1 MGRRPVPGRHQHDV
15 RPDRQRTRNP
25 PVITLR
31 HHLLTVVAV
40 FLALAAGIVLGGG
53 PLSDVNQSVVTAG
66 NDDEPAPAADRA
78 RTDYTESFVSALGP
92 GAVGGRLAERSV
104 ALVTLPGADEQVVA
118 ALAEQVA
125 ASGGSVSAR
134 YELSDDLVDPGQKS
148 LVDTLGSQLLTQQA
162 EGDVA
167 AEASTY
173 DRIGQLLGLA
183 VATKDVEGQEVNGKA
198 RAIVDAVSGAG
209 LMAKP
214 DEVSQRAP
222 LVLLV
227 LGTDARDEGA
237 DAILAGLAQGLA
249 AQSVGVVLAGT
260 TADGGDGQ
268 LGRFR
273 ADPAASGVASLDGI
287 DTTAGRVATM
297 ITLQRSLATPGG
309 AFGASGADGPVP
321 LG

>member
-1 MGRRPVPGRHQHDV
+1 
-15 RPDRQRTRNP
+15 
-25 PVITLR
+25 VITLR
-31 HHLLTVVAV
+31 HHLLTIVAV

-53 PLSDVNQSVVTAG
+53 PLSDVGPTVATSSG
-66 NDDEPAPAADRA
+66 EREPAPADDRA
-78 RTDYTESFVSALGP
+78 QTDYTESVVSALGP
-92 GAVGGRLAERSV
+92 ATVSGRLADRSV
-104 ALVTLPGADEQVVA
+104 AVVTVPGADEQVVT
-118 ALAEQVA
+118 ALTEQVSA
-125 ASGGSVSAR
+125 AGGTVSAR
-134 YELSDDLVDPGQKS
+134 YDLSDDLVDPDQKS

-167 AEASTY
+167 ADASTY
-173 DRIGQLLGLA
+173 DRIGQLIGLA
-183 VATKDVEGQEVNGKA
+183 VATKEAEGLDVNGKA

-214 DEVSQRAP
+214 GEVAQRSP

-227 LGTDARDEGA
+227 LGTDAGDEGS

-249 AQSVGVVLAGT
+249 AQAGGVVVAGV

-268 LGRFR
+268 LGRLR
-273 ADPAASGVASLDGI
+273 ADPASAAVATLDGV
-287 DTTAGRVATM
+287 DTAAGRVATVL
-297 ITLQRSLATPGG
+297 TLQRSLTTPGG

>member
-1 MGRRPVPGRHQHDV
+1 M
-15 RPDRQRTRNP
+15 
-25 PVITLR
+25 ITLR

-40 FLALAAGIVLGGG
+40 FLALAVGIVLGGG
-53 PLSDVNQSVVTAG
+53 PLSDVGQTVAAAG
-66 NDDEPAPAADRA
+66 DEAEPAPAEDQA
-78 RTDYTESFVSALGP
+78 RQDYTEGFVQAIGP
-92 GAVGGRLAERSV
+92 GAVAGRLAERSV
-104 ALVTLPGADEQVVA
+104 ALVTLPGADEQVVT
-118 ALAEQVA
+118 ALAEQVG
-125 ASGGSVSAR
+125 ASGGTVSAR
-134 YELSDDLVDPGQKS
+134 YEISEDLVDPGQKS

-167 AEASTY
+167 ADASTY

-183 VATKDVEGQEVNGKA
+183 VATKEVEGQEVNGKA

-209 LMAKP
+209 LMEEPA
-214 DEVSQRAP
+214 EVTQRAP

-227 LGTDARDEGA
+227 LGTDAGDEGS

-249 AQSVGVVLAGT
+249 AQSVGVVMAGT
-260 TADGGDGQ
+260 TADGGSGQ

-273 ADPAASGVASLDGI
+273 ADPASAGVASLDGA
-287 DTTAGRVATM
+287 DTVAGRVATM
-297 ITLQRSLATPGG
+297 ITLQRSLTTPGG

>member
-1 MGRRPVPGRHQHDV
+1 
-15 RPDRQRTRNP
+15 
-25 PVITLR
+25 VITLR

>member
-1 MGRRPVPGRHQHDV
+1 M
-15 RPDRQRTRNP
+15 
-25 PVITLR
+25 ITLR

-53 PLSDVNQSVVTAG
+53 PLSDVGQTVVAAG

-125 ASGGSVSAR
+125 ASGGTVSAR
-134 YELSDDLVDPGQKS
+134 YEISDDLVDPDQKS

-167 AEASTY
+167 ADASTY

-183 VATKDVEGQEVNGKA
+183 VATREVEGQDVNGKA

-209 LMAKP
+209 LMEKP
-214 DEVSQRAP
+214 ADVAQRAP

-227 LGTDARDEGA
+227 LGTDAGDEGS

-273 ADPAASGVASLDGI
+273 ADPAAAGVASLDGI

-297 ITLQRSLATPGG
+297 ITLQRSLATQGG